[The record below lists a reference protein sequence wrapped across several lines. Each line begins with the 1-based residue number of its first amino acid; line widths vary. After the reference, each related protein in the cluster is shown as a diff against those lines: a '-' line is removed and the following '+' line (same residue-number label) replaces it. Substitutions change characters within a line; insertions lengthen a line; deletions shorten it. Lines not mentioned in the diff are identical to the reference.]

1 MHKNPAITM
10 HEYQRKLDDT
20 FPTTEDKFMMAF
32 ALLDDNV
39 KHSIWNDRHFRWVL
53 QSRDYTVEKKS
64 KLNYPLHPCRK
75 EEIARLYPAEVSST
89 DDQIWDLQEQGH
101 LFCYEEGMLPER
113 MRFYEKG
120 YKDYATF
127 SINIYSCASK
137 VTMFDGSVVGGP
149 DAPCEFDQQ
158 KILES
163 INNNQVRMV
172 VVHNQE
178 SFDKNE
184 FNDDRIKKHA
194 ELKAIKTFVEEAE
207 YVYGTIDQHQLH
219 DKTGLLQMAVIDPW
233 E

>member
-1 MHKNPAITM
+1 MIKQSLYSLLSKLDVFGQEVPRFNIRGREKINTPLGGLFTSLLMILVLFYGIAKLEHLLMHKNPAITM

-32 ALLDDNV
+32 ALLDDNM

-101 LFCYEEGMLPER
+101 LFCYERGMLPDR

-127 SINIYSCASK
+127 SVNIYSCASK

-149 DAPCEFDQQ
+149 DAPCEFD
-158 KILES
+158 
-163 INNNQVRMV
+163 
-172 VVHNQE
+172 
-178 SFDKNE
+178 
-184 FNDDRIKKHA
+184 
-194 ELKAIKTFVEEAE
+194 
-207 YVYGTIDQHQLH
+207 
-219 DKTGLLQMAVIDPW
+219 
-233 E
+233 